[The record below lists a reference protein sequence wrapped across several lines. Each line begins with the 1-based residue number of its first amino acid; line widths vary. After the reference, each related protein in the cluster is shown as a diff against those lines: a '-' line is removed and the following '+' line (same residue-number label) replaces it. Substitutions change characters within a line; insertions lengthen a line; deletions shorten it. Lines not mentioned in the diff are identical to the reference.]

1 MLSWTC
7 KNHTDLTLAEL
18 YGLLQLRAAVFVIEQ
33 HCLFHDLDSQD
44 LRGQTAHL
52 MAWEDDRLA
61 AYCRLLDPAYDEN
74 GEAVIGRVVVA
85 PAWRG
90 SALGHELMR
99 RAVAQVQSR
108 WPGVGMYL
116 GAQAHLREFYGAH
129 GFAVATD
136 EYMEDGIPHV
146 GMRYAPIAC

>member
-7 KNHTDLTLAEL
+7 KSHTDLTPAEL
-18 YGLLQLRAAVFVIEQ
+18 YGLLQLRAAVFVLEQ
-33 HCLFHDLDSQD
+33 NCLFPDIDGQD

-52 MAWEDDRLA
+52 MAWEEGSLA
-61 AYCRLLDPAYDEN
+61 AYCRLLDPAYDDN

-90 SALGHELMR
+90 TALGHELMR
-99 RAVAQVQSR
+99 RAVAQVRSR
-108 WPGVGMYL
+108 WPEVGIYL
-116 GAQAHLREFYGAH
+116 GAQAHLRDFYGAH
-129 GFAVATD
+129 GFEVATA

-146 GMRYAPIAC
+146 GMRYAS